1 MKSSHPSPLLNLT
14 GISKRYVN
22 TIALDGVFLSVDRG
36 EVVALVGENGAGK
49 STLMKVLAGIVRPDQ
64 GVLEIDGE
72 SSSWSSPGDAIQ
84 AGIAL
89 IHQEL
94 SLHDN
99 LSIAENIFLGRE
111 PTRGASV
118 LSWID
123 RRSMNQ
129 QSRTLLDRVGLTVA
143 PECLVGELPIASK
156 QLVEIAR
163 ALSVKARIVV
173 MDEPT
178 SSLSDEDAERLLQ
191 LIERLREDGVAIIYI
206 SHRLPEVIRI
216 SDRVEV
222 LRDGKNVRSL
232 IGDEI
237 VHDTIVESMVG
248 RELAHRNRPTRIV
261 GEQARLKIEDL
272 RVGSRSATPVSFEVR
287 PGEVVA
293 LVGLVGS
300 GRTEILETIFG
311 VRQRHGGRVLL
322 DGVELSG
329 DVGDAIASGLALVPE
344 DRKQT
349 GLLIESDVRDN
360 ATFVGLG
367 QVVSTKSNRR
377 WISKSWQNRT
387 ADELIERLRIKT
399 ASNRTPIAALSGG
412 NQQKVALAK
421 WLPLDIRVLMLDEPT
436 RGVDIGAKA
445 EIYELI
451 DQLAGNEMAGGE
463 VDGKGLA
470 VLVVSSEM
478 EEIFAIADRVLVV
491 AHGAIAGELSRNEL
505 SEEAIMQLAIT
516 AARHVSD

>member
-1 MKSSHPSPLLNLT
+1 M
-14 GISKRYVN
+14 
-22 TIALDGVFLSVDRG
+22 SVDRG

-49 STLMKVLAGIVRPDQ
+49 STLMKVLAGIVHPDS
-64 GVLEIDGE
+64 GVIEIDGK
-72 SSSWSSPGDAIQ
+72 SSSWACPGDAIK

-111 PTRGASV
+111 PIRGPAA
-118 LSWID
+118 LGWMD
-123 RRSMNQ
+123 RSSMNE
-129 QSRTLLDRVGLTVA
+129 QSRTLLERVGLAVA
-143 PECLVGELPIASK
+143 PEGLVGDLPIASK

-163 ALSVKARIVV
+163 ALSVDARIVV

-178 SSLSDEDAERLLQ
+178 SSLSDEDAERLLE
-191 LIERLREDGVAIIYI
+191 LIERLREQGVAIIYI

-222 LRDGKNVRSL
+222 LRDGQNVRSL
-232 IGDEI
+232 VGDEI
-237 VHDTIVESMVG
+237 KHDSIVESMVG
-248 RELAHRNRPTRIV
+248 RELAHRDRPQRNV
-261 GEQARLKIEDL
+261 AEDARLQIQSL

-311 VRQRHGGRVLL
+311 VRDRHGGRIVLE
-322 DGVELSG
+322 GSELSG
-329 DVGDAIASGLALVPE
+329 NVDDAIGRGLALVPE
-344 DRKQT
+344 DRKKT

-367 QVVSTKSNRR
+367 QAVKTKPSRR
-377 WISKSWQNRT
+377 WISKDWQNRT
-387 ADELIERLRIKT
+387 ADELIARLRIKT
-399 ASNRTPIAALSGG
+399 PSNRTPVASLSGG

-421 WLPLDIRVLMLDEPT
+421 WLPLEIRVLMLDEPT

-451 DQLAGNEMAGGE
+451 DELAGS
-463 VDGKGLA
+463 GLA

-478 EEIFAIADRVLVV
+478 EEVFAIADRVLVV
-491 AHGAIAGELSRNEL
+491 SHGAIAGELSRNEL
-505 SEEAIMQLAIT
+505 SEEAIMRLAVSSDINEDSNQLRRQVGPVPTGRA
-516 AARHVSD
+516 D

>member
-1 MKSSHPSPLLNLT
+1 MDSEQSIPLLNLT

-22 TIALDGVFLSVDRG
+22 TIALDGVNLSVDRG

-64 GVLEIDGE
+64 GVVVIDGE
-72 SSSWSSPGDAIQ
+72 SSSWSTPGDAIQ

-111 PTRGASV
+111 PIRGPSA
-118 LSWID
+118 LGWMD

-129 QSRTLLDRVGLTVA
+129 QSRTLLDRVGLSVA
-143 PECLVGELPIASK
+143 PESFVGDLPIASK

-163 ALSVKARIVV
+163 ALSVNARIVV

-178 SSLSDEDAERLLQ
+178 SSLSDDDAERLLQ

-222 LRDGKNVRSL
+222 LRDGQNARCLV
-232 IGDEI
+232 GDEI
-237 VHDTIVESMVG
+237 KHDTIVESMVG
-248 RELAHRNRPTRIV
+248 RELAHRDRPQRNV
-261 GEQARLKIEDL
+261 AENASLRVEDL
-272 RVGSRSATPVSFEVR
+272 RVGSRSAAPVSFEVR

-311 VRQRHGGRVLL
+311 VRERQGGRIVLEGL
-322 DGVELSG
+322 ELSG
-329 DVGDAIASGLALVPE
+329 KVGDAIGRGLALVPE
-344 DRKQT
+344 DRKKT

-360 ATFVGLG
+360 ATLVALG
-367 QVVSTKSNRR
+367 QCLNTKPSRR
-377 WISKSWQNRT
+377 WVSKDWQNRT
-387 ADELIERLRIKT
+387 ADELIARLRIKT
-399 ASNRTPIAALSGG
+399 ASNRTSVASLSGG

-421 WLPLDIRVLMLDEPT
+421 WLPMDVRVLMLDEPT

-451 DQLAGNEMAGGE
+451 DELAR
-463 VDGKGLA
+463 DGLA

-478 EEIFAIADRVLVV
+478 EEVFAIADRVLVV
-491 AHGAIAGELSRNEL
+491 SHGVIAGELSRDEL
-505 SEEAIMQLAIT
+505 SEEAIMQLA
-516 AARHVSD
+516 VSSDVGAK